1 MTIRELMAVLGKCEP
16 DRPVLA
22 GPGPKDND
30 RTALAY
36 AAHRQP
42 NGAVYLS
49 LEWMALA
56 TDPTTAADESQSVNQ
71 TAP

>member
-22 GPGPKDND
+22 GPGPMDEE

-36 AAHRQP
+36 AAQRKP

-56 TDPTTAADESQSVNQ
+56 SDPATAVDES
-71 TAP
+71 